1 MYDTRMLSFSNNFCI
16 INVTVSILVAARI
29 LAPNQDPVRDP
40 GLDPDR
46 VAPDLEA
53 NQEADRRVVGRKMGT
68 TREGRIGGRR
78 RRT

>member
-1 MYDTRMLSFSNNFCI
+1 MYDTRMLAFSNNFRI
-16 INVTVSILVAARI
+16 INVTVSLLAAARI

-40 GLDPDR
+40 GLDPDQ
-46 VAPDLEA
+46 ADPEA
-53 NQEADRRVVGRKMGT
+53 SQEADRRVVGRRMGT